1 MAYLNKNNMMEGEH
15 VVAEARF
22 HYMLY
27 WVPALLVLFAIALPF
42 IKIGEDTAKIRWIF
56 SGIFLLLG
64 VIWAI
69 IINNGKRFIL
79 TNKRLILKTGIIMR
93 ESNELMLRKCEG
105 IKVRQTIL
113 GRIFNYG
120 DVQVSTGEEVD
131 TFRYIWNPVGFSTKV
146 NEQIDK
152 ISGAMS
158 VSEKDTPV
166 DNQQT
171 NIQTKPRKK

>member
-1 MAYLNKNNMMEGEH
+1 MSYLNKNNMMEGER
-15 VVAEARF
+15 VIAQARF

-27 WVPALLVLFAIALPF
+27 WIPALLVLLAIVLPF
-42 IKIGEDTAKIRWIF
+42 IKLGEDTLKIRLIF
-56 SGIFLLLG
+56 SGIFLVLG
-64 VIWAI
+64 LIWAV

-105 IKVRQTIL
+105 IKVKQTIM
-113 GRIFNYG
+113 GRILNYG

-131 TFRYIWNPVGFSTKV
+131 TFKYIWNPVGFSTKV

-152 ISGAMS
+152 ISGAMNVKENNKS
-158 VSEKDTPV
+158 LEEQEE
-166 DNQQT
+166 QQ
-171 NIQTKPRKK
+171 K